1 MLAAEFGRLFGQ
13 GRKIAPAI
21 CAGNERNW
29 EVASIVEGAAARL
42 GDLDAISGRSGPQ
55 TSG

>member
-1 MLAAEFGRLFGQ
+1 VLAAEFGRLFGQ